1 MPLLQLRSAS
11 LAFGHF
17 ALLDRA
23 DLQIDP
29 GERVALIGRNG
40 SGKSSLLRALA
51 GMGGLD
57 DGEAWTQPGLKVAY
71 VAQEP
76 PLDPDHT
83 VFEAVVS
90 GLGAAA
96 EALREWHE
104 VSDALADPE
113 AIDMDALLERM
124 QTLQAELE
132 ASDGWRLHATA
143 ERAIDRFGLDPN
155 LRINSLSGGQKK
167 RVALAQALATEPD
180 VLLLDEPTNHLD
192 IVSIEWLE
200 SLLAP
205 GESAATTSTDGLSV
219 STSGGNSTSSAGGP
233 PLLRP
238 GGALLFITHDRRF
251 LERVA
256 TRIVELDRGHLV
268 SFPGRWQTYLE
279 RKEQMLHEEALAN
292 ARADKLLAQEE
303 VWIRKGV
310 EARRT
315 RSVGRIARLEQL
327 RAERASRRE
336 RQGEVELRVD
346 AGDRSGKRVAELEH
360 VTRSWPGADGQP
372 KVVVRDFSC
381 RVMRGDRIGLI
392 GPNGAGKTTLLRLI
406 LGEIEPDTGTVIQG
420 TQLQVAYFD
429 QFRAQLDPEAALVDV
444 ISPGSDFVE
453 IGGQRQHVISYLGD
467 FLFAPARVRSP
478 VKSLSGGE
486 RNRLLL
492 ARLFARPA
500 NVLVLDEPTNDLD
513 IETLDL
519 LEQLL
524 LDYPGTVLLV
534 SHDRSFLDTVVTQ
547 VIVADGDGR
556 WSEHVGGWSDWAQ
569 WRANANRASANR
581 IAVPTE
587 RTAPQAS
594 KRETKV
600 ANVPSS
606 TRLSRAEQ
614 RELDALPDQI
624 AALESERST
633 LTDRLS
639 DPAFHSK
646 HSDDFQAVSRRLSAL
661 EQSISTL
668 MARWELLESRNHSS

>member
-76 PLDPDHT
+76 PLDPEHT

-96 EALREWHE
+96 AALREWHE
-104 VSDALADPE
+104 VSDALADPDAKDQE
-113 AIDMDALLERM
+113 ALLERM
-124 QTLQAELE
+124 QTLQTELE

-155 LRINSLSGGQKK
+155 LRISSLSGGQKK

-205 GESAATTSTDGLSV
+205 GESGTASADGTDS
-219 STSGGNSTSSAGGP
+219 SGSSSNSPSSAGGP

-303 VWIRKGV
+303 IWIRKGV

-327 RAERASRRE
+327 RSERASRRE

-406 LGEIEPDTGTVIQG
+406 LGEIEPDSGTVIQG

-524 LDYPGTVLLV
+524 MDYPGTVLLV

-569 WRANANRASANR
+569 WRASANR
-581 IAVPTE
+581 SAVQTD
-587 RTAPQAS
+587 RLAPQVV
-594 KRETKV
+594 KREPKK
-600 ANVPSS
+600 ASEQSS
-606 TRLSRAEQ
+606 IRLSRAEQ
-614 RELDALPDQI
+614 RELDQLPDQI
-624 AALESERST
+624 AALESERSS
-633 LTDRLS
+633 LTERLS
-639 DPAFHSK
+639 DPVFHAAKSDEFHSI
-646 HSDDFQAVSRRLSAL
+646 SRRLNAL

-668 MARWELLESRNHSS
+668 MTRWELLESRNPS